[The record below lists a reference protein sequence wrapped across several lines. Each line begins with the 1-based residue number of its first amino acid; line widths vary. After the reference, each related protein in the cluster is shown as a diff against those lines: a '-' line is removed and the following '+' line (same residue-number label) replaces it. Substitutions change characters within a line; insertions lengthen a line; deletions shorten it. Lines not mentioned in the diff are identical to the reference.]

1 VIDLLSPDARR
12 NPYPGYAQ
20 LRAAAPVLR
29 DPRSGTWLLLDY
41 ESVKRALTDHATF
54 ASDVSAAG
62 RGNLGWLI
70 FTDPPRHT
78 KLRALVMR
86 AFTPRA
92 VAALEPRIRE
102 IARGLL
108 DRTVGRGQ
116 MELVSEFSVPLPL
129 MVIAEML
136 GAPTADWPR
145 LRHWSDAIMGL
156 AHTVAAGPDAERAV
170 AAFRAAHEEM
180 TAYLAPLLAERRAR
194 PADDLLTRLT
204 AAEVDGE
211 WLTDHEILVF
221 FELLLLAGHETT
233 TNLIDNAVLCFHEHP
248 DQLARLRAAPQLLPS
263 AIEEVLRYRSPVQ
276 ATFRVAA
283 RDVEL
288 HGQTIPARS
297 LVLAMIGSANR
308 DPRHFAD
315 AERFDVAREPN
326 LHLAF
331 GHGIHFCV
339 GAPLARLEARV
350 ALPML
355 LDHLG
360 DYAPA
365 GEGAWEPRAAFHVH
379 GPSRLP
385 LRFTPTRRAAGAA

>member
-1 VIDLLSPDARR
+1 MDFLSPETRR
-12 NPYPGYAQ
+12 NPYPLYAR
-20 LRAAAPVLR
+20 LRGAAPVLR
-29 DPRSGTWLLLDY
+29 DPRSGTWMLLDY
-41 ESVKRALTDHATF
+41 DGVKRALTDHAAF
-54 ASDVSAAG
+54 ASDVSLAG
-62 RGNLGWLI
+62 RGNLGWMI

-92 VAALEPRIRE
+92 VVALEPRIRE

-108 DRTVGRGQ
+108 DRTAGRGE
-116 MELVSEFSVPLPL
+116 MELVADFSVPLPL
-129 MVIAEML
+129 MVIAELL
-136 GAPTADWPR
+136 GAPAADWPR
-145 LRHWSDAIMGL
+145 FRAWGDAIMAL
-156 AHTVAAGPDAERAV
+156 ANTVSPGPEAQQAV
-170 AAFRAAHEEM
+170 ARFRAAHAEM
-180 TAYLAPLLAERRAR
+180 REYLGPLLARRRAA
-194 PADDLLTRLT
+194 PEDDLLTRLT

-211 WLTDHEILVF
+211 WLTDDEILAF
-221 FELLLLAGHETT
+221 FQLLLLAGHETT
-233 TNLIDNAVLCFHEHP
+233 TNLLDNAVLAFHEHP
-248 DQLARLRAAPQLLPS
+248 DQLARLRAAPYLLPS

-276 ATFRVAA
+276 AAFRVAM

-308 DPRHFAD
+308 DPQQFAD

-326 LHLAF
+326 LHVAF

-355 LDHLG
+355 LEHLG

-365 GEGAWEPRAAFHVH
+365 EGSAWEPREAFHVH

-385 LRFTPTRRAAGAA
+385 LRFGPARRGAAV